1 MTIIIAADECRFQH
15 LISDAGRA
23 SFDVFF
29 QGFLGGESFP
39 TRRHRC
45 RRYSM
50 MANHISGNDP
60 LGPACQR
67 ERAANWVIILW
78 AARRA

>member
-50 MANHISGNDP
+50 TANHISGNDP
-60 LGPACQR
+60 WDLLARESGPR
-67 ERAANWVIILW
+67 PRTG
-78 AARRA
+78 